1 MEAFAKLSRHMGDA
15 VTRARYDLLRRVPY
29 IKVPTLYV
37 WGNKDGSFPVAEEA
51 KSLTPGSELVVL
63 NCGHD
68 VSIELPE
75 QFNKVALEFLS

>member
-51 KSLTPGSELVVL
+51 K
-63 NCGHD
+63 
-68 VSIELPE
+68 
-75 QFNKVALEFLS
+75 A